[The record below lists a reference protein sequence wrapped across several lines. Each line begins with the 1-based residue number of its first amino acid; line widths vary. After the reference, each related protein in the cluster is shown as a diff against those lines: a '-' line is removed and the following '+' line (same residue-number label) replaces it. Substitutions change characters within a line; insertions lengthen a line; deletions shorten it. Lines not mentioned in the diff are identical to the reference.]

1 MTVEGLRL
9 AAGISEHERANRVFD
24 ERLLTIEWER
34 GELPEVPQIDA
45 GSWLLLS
52 ASEADPL
59 TAQLADALNAVG
71 AQSTSVASASDVAQ
85 LRSLLRQAHRCCRG
99 DWPANGWFDTVRPRL
114 CVTAGGYCPRAR
126 GAAR

>member
-1 MTVEGLRL
+1 MRSRSRRVRPGRNGTLTVEGLRL

-52 ASEADPL
+52 ASKL
-59 TAQLADALNAVG
+59 I
-71 AQSTSVASASDVAQ
+71 
-85 LRSLLRQAHRCCRG
+85 R
-99 DWPANGWFDTVRPRL
+99 
-114 CVTAGGYCPRAR
+114 
-126 GAAR
+126 